1 MKKNV
6 LMKSKRMAAFAL
18 SLSMILSDGS
28 LIGAAEVNAN
38 PEAEPA
44 VVSETE
50 TTETVDSET
59 TETTETADSE
69 TAETTETNTETSE
82 ATLPEVTVPET
93 TVPETTVPETEVA
106 APVADAVDP
115 AADEAAPAAEAT
127 ETTEETTEEETENA
141 DLEEETEEL
150 GAYNGTVSK
159 VIGLKGEPSAE
170 TFKDAN
176 GNVAARYVYVSQ
188 PAKIRKQ
195 GNLEETGK
203 DPNTGLYNVDGKVFG
218 RADYE
223 SDGDYT
229 EFSNEVVASFPV
241 GQVPQADATTG
252 LYIVNGLYYSGL
264 YSGGVTAA
272 DGTYTLKCSYVTKEN
287 EVVPVGAVANLTTRA
302 AAEQAA
308 GGVNVDGKDD
318 CEYYTVGGKQY
329 TNISDNDTYYYVAA
343 NSQISLT
350 HVKPFI
356 EWNGLS
362 NDNVLLNNNKAVKI
376 GYQVKV
382 NDVVEA
388 NADTIAADSAEG
400 VMAIRKYTS
409 ATLDTLVGPGESAKI
424 SVRGIYYVETKTKD
438 AKNQDVTSY
447 TVVAKGD
454 WSETYTFAPE
464 TAALKEVPMIG
475 GLTATVSSDS
485 DDVILKWNPVK
496 EALTTRCYVINSK
509 VPLDGILTSETF
521 GKIKQYAGHSLENI
535 PEADK
540 ALFGTV
546 NPEDLQVSYYYDSDE
561 DMYVDYKKVSSDSE
575 KVSFERGDE
584 HPYRYFALQTTGAVD
599 GYVNNTSGKY
609 SNIAGVV
616 TPTTVNNPQVQ
627 GFKVEKKKDGSYS
640 LVWNPVNAAN
650 MVIYVYEQQN
660 LPEFFNVDELK
671 VEKSQK
677 RADGTMTDPVRDWD
691 REFLTNEQK
700 ALINKVDAVEVD
712 KYEMKDGEAY
722 VSGLKPGVT
731 YYFTAFTYDE
741 GSVPYT
747 VATSADGTEVYTSDV
762 YFSPASAVASV
773 KYALTKPVVKTKAS
787 KDSIKLTL
795 GKGEDVTGYQ
805 IYRKNNKN
813 KWKKIATTTDDVYTD
828 ADLKENTKYSYR
840 VRSYYYNKDNK
851 KTFYSDYTYKTV
863 STSQITNIALN
874 VTMKSTSQAKLTWTK
889 VGKAEKYEIYR
900 SNSENVDPKIV
911 SKKYKTGND
920 FAQELENAKYELVKT
935 VKKAKT
941 TSYTDKKLKSG
952 EKYSYVIIAYFKDGK
967 ASRYIHDTAEI
978 AFEVQEPK
986 NVLSEN
992 KGTSA
997 KITWNADKFASKF
1010 EVKYKIYDKYGNILS
1025 DKWTVKSTKKNSYT
1039 IKGLES
1045 GGYATVAVRAYGKNK
1060 TYSGWSGVTTTTSL
1074 KVAKDIKAKNVTE
1087 TLSDG
1092 KTKKAAV
1099 KISWK
1104 KVSGAK
1110 YYKVYR
1116 STKTAIYNK
1125 DEKKY
1130 YYENTQD
1137 LIAKESND
1145 TEGYHTDAESQESEF
1160 YDGEVAYTEYFGVP
1174 GSVVGTS
1181 AIDRAQLLDGVTYY
1195 YSVVAFGEKDTEI
1208 ASYVTS
1214 MESKFAY
1221 ATSKPASVVFN
1232 KDLKISSIKNSKKG
1246 QVAIKYNKVKD
1257 AKQYVIYRA
1266 DKKNGEFKKIGT
1278 SKKASYTDKKVKKG
1292 KTYYYKVVATGTNKA
1307 KANMEVTSSVKKI
1320 KVKK

>member
-38 PEAEPA
+38 PETEPA
-44 VVSETE
+44 VVAETE

-59 TETTETADSE
+59 TETTETA
-69 TAETTETNTETSE
+69 TETSE
-82 ATLPEVTVPET
+82 ADVDASDAEAASQ
-93 TVPETTVPETEVA
+93 ETTVPETEAA
-106 APVADAVDP
+106 APVADVVDP
-115 AADEAAPAAEAT
+115 EVDEATPAAEAT
-127 ETTEETTEEETENA
+127 ETSEETTEEETENA

-159 VIGLKGEPSAE
+159 VIGLKGEPTAE

-176 GNVAARYVYVSQ
+176 GNVAAHYVYVSQ
-188 PAKIRKQ
+188 PTKIRKQ

-218 RADYE
+218 RAYYE
-223 SDGDYT
+223 SEGDYT
-229 EFSNEVVASFPV
+229 EFSNEVVASFPT
-241 GQVPQADATTG
+241 GQAPQADATTG
-252 LYIVNGLYYSGL
+252 LFIVNGLYYDGL
-264 YSGGVTAA
+264 YSAGVTAA
-272 DGTYTLKCSYVTKEN
+272 DGTYTSKCSYVTKAN
-287 EVVPVGAVANLTTRA
+287 EVVPVGAVANLTTPA

-329 TNISDNDTYYYVAA
+329 TNISDNGTYYYVAA
-343 NSQISLT
+343 NSEISLT
-350 HVKPFI
+350 HVKPWI
-356 EWNGLS
+356 QWNRLS

-400 VMAIRKYTS
+400 VMAIRTNTN

-496 EALTTRCYVINSK
+496 EATGVCGYMISSK
-509 VPLDGILTSETF
+509 VPLDGILTSENF
-521 GKIKQYAGHSLENI
+521 GKIYQIVRRLGWDEDYNI

-546 NPEDLQVSYYYDSDE
+546 NPSDLTIRELYGMEQ
-561 DMYVDYKKVSSDSE
+561 KSDSF
-575 KVSFERGDE
+575 KVSFNRGDA
-584 HPYRYFALQTTGAVD
+584 HPYRYFALQTSGEIE
-599 GYVNNTSGKY
+599 GYVNNTTSKY

-616 TPTTVNNPQVQ
+616 TPITLNNPQVQ
-627 GFKVEKKKDGSYS
+627 GFKVEKKNDGSYS

-660 LPEFFNVDELK
+660 LPEFFNRDELN
-671 VEKSQK
+671 VQK
-677 RADGTMTDPVRDWD
+677 TKKNPDGTETKYGNSN
-691 REFLTNEQK
+691 EYLTNEQK
-700 ALINKVDAVEVD
+700 ALINKVKAVDVS
-712 KYEMKDGEAY
+712 KAEMKNGEKY

-731 YYFTAFTYDE
+731 YYFTAFTYDDE
-741 GSVPYT
+741 GTPYT

-762 YFSPASAVASV
+762 YFSPASAVASI
-773 KYALTKPVVKTKAS
+773 KYALTKPAVKTKAS

-795 GKGEDVTGYQ
+795 GLGEDVTGYQ

-863 STSQITNIALN
+863 STSQVTNIALN

-900 SNSENVDPKIV
+900 SNSENVDPKTV
-911 SKKYKTGND
+911 SKKYKTGNN
-920 FAQELENAKYELVKT
+920 FAQALENAKYELVKT

-967 ASRYIHDTAEI
+967 TSQYIYDTAEI
-978 AFEVQEPK
+978 AFEVQEPT

-1010 EVKYKIYDKYGNILS
+1010 EVRYKIYDKYGKILS

-1039 IKGLES
+1039 IKGFEY
-1045 GGYATVAVRAYGKNK
+1045 GGYADVQVRAYGKNK
-1060 TYSGWSGVTTTTSL
+1060 TYSEWSKVTTTTSL

-1087 TLSDG
+1087 TLTDG

-1130 YYENTQD
+1130 YYVTDQE

-1145 TEGYHTDAESQESEF
+1145 TEGYHTDAESQESKF
-1160 YDGEVAYTEYFGVP
+1160 YEGQEVYTEYFGET

-1181 AIDRAQLLDGVTYY
+1181 AVDRAQLLDGVTYY
-1195 YSVVAFGEKDTEI
+1195 YSVVAFGEKDTKI
-1208 ASYVTS
+1208 ASYVSETNFDEENS
-1214 MESKFAY
+1214 TQYRYK

-1278 SKKASYTDKKVKKG
+1278 SKKTSYTDKKVSKG